1 MNNCYYSA
9 QGELICQKEPIYIDS
24 TGIMLKKP
32 HTTVSWSN
40 NILEKTAA
48 CLSDMPCCVADE
60 NNIINKTIF
69 CKPEWCCNKN

>member
-1 MNNCYYSA
+1 
-9 QGELICQKEPIYIDS
+9 
-24 TGIMLKKP
+24 MLKKP

-40 NILEKTAA
+40 NTLEKTAA